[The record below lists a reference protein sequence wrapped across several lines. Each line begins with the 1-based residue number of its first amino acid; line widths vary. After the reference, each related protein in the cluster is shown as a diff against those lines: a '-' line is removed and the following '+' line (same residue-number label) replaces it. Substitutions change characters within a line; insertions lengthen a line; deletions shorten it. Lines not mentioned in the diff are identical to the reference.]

1 MSESSGTP
9 AGGLFPRT
17 RWTLIR
23 SAQEDPAAR
32 ANALKEL
39 LAVYWR
45 PLYVFVRRKG
55 LSPEETEDA
64 VQELVV
70 LLLERDFLQRLDPER
85 GKLRSFLMTAASNH
99 LANRYEKASAA
110 KRGSGIAAVPIDAPG
125 IESKLA
131 EHPADA
137 ERAFQQEWAAT
148 LLERALAR
156 LKAEFAAGERKGP
169 FEVVAQ
175 YFGTDDPP
183 PYRDTAAK
191 HKMTVPGL
199 KAFLHRAR
207 LRFRELV
214 KEEIA
219 ETVGDPAQAE
229 EELAELLRGLG

>member
-1 MSESSGTP
+1 MSESGGNTV

-55 LSPEETEDA
+55 LSAEETEDA

-99 LANRYEKASAA
+99 LANR
-110 KRGSGIAAVPIDAPG
+110 
-125 IESKLA
+125 
-131 EHPADA
+131 
-137 ERAFQQEWAAT
+137 
-148 LLERALAR
+148 
-156 LKAEFAAGERKGP
+156 
-169 FEVVAQ
+169 
-175 YFGTDDPP
+175 
-183 PYRDTAAK
+183 
-191 HKMTVPGL
+191 
-199 KAFLHRAR
+199 
-207 LRFRELV
+207 
-214 KEEIA
+214 
-219 ETVGDPAQAE
+219 
-229 EELAELLRGLG
+229 

>member
-1 MSESSGTP
+1 MAVNESAP
-9 AGGLFPRT
+9 AGGPFPRT

-23 SAQEDPAAR
+23 SAQSDPAVRAR
-32 ANALKEL
+32 ALQEL

-55 LSPEETEDA
+55 LSAEEAEDA
-64 VQELVV
+64 VQELTL
-70 LLLERDFLQRLDPER
+70 LLLERDFLERLDPAR

-99 LANRYEKASAA
+99 LANRHEKAVAA
-110 KRGSGIAAVPIDAPG
+110 KRGGGAAAVEIDAPG
-125 IESKLA
+125 VEAKLS

-148 LLERALAR
+148 LLESALVR
-156 LKAEFAAGERKGP
+156 LREEFARGERTGP
-169 FEVVAQ
+169 FEVVAL

-183 PYRDTAAK
+183 PYKETAAK
-191 HKMTVPGL
+191 HRMTVPGL

-214 KEEIA
+214 KEAIA
-219 ETVGDPAQAE
+219 DTVGDEAQAE
-229 EELAELLRGLG
+229 EELRELLQGL

>member
-1 MSESSGTP
+1 MAESAPT
-9 AGGLFPRT
+9 GGLFPRT

-32 ANALKEL
+32 AKALQEL

-55 LSPEETEDA
+55 LSAEETEDA
-64 VQELVV
+64 VQELFVM
-70 LLLERDFLQRLDPER
+70 LLERDFLNRLDPER

-99 LANRYEKASAA
+99 LANRHEKAVAA
-110 KRGSGIAAVPIDAPG
+110 KRGGGVAAVPLDAKG

-148 LLERALAR
+148 LLEHALGR
-156 LKAEFAAGERKGP
+156 LKAEFKSGERRGP
-169 FEVVAQ
+169 FDVVAL

-183 PYRDTAAK
+183 PYRETAAK

-219 ETVGDPAQAE
+219 ETVSDPAQAE
-229 EELAELLRGLG
+229 EELRELLAGLG

>member
-1 MSESSGTP
+1 MTSAPT
-9 AGGLFPRT
+9 GGLFPRT

-23 SAQEDPAAR
+23 SAQESADAKET
-32 ANALKEL
+32 ALREL

-55 LSPEETEDA
+55 LSEEEAEDA

-70 LLLERDFLQRLDPER
+70 MLLERDFLQRLDPQR
-85 GKLRSFLMTAASNH
+85 GKLRSFLMTAAANH
-99 LANRYEKASAA
+99 LANRHEKAVAA
-110 KRGSGIAAVPIDAPG
+110 KRGGGAVPVELDAKG

-131 EHPADA
+131 LHPQDA

-148 LLERALAR
+148 LLERALAK
-156 LKAEFAAGERKGP
+156 LKEEFASGARSGP
-169 FEVVAQ
+169 FEVVSL
-175 YFGTDDPP
+175 YFGTAGNPP
-183 PYRDTAAK
+183 PYKETAAK
-191 HKMTVPGL
+191 HRMTVPGL

-219 ETVGDPAQAE
+219 ETVGDEAQAE
-229 EELAELLRGLG
+229 EELRELLEGLA

>member
-1 MSESSGTP
+1 MAVNESAP
-9 AGGLFPRT
+9 AGGPFPRT

-23 SAQEDPAAR
+23 SAQSDPAAR
-32 ANALKEL
+32 AKALQEL

-55 LSPEETEDA
+55 LSPEEAEDA
-64 VQELVV
+64 VQELMV
-70 LLLERDFLQRLDPER
+70 LLLERDFLERLDSTR

-99 LANRYEKASAA
+99 LANRHEKAVAA
-110 KRGSGIAAVPIDAPG
+110 KRGGGAAAVALDTPG

-148 LLERALAR
+148 LLESALER
-156 LKAEFAAGERKGP
+156 LKGEFERGERRGP

-175 YFGTDDPP
+175 YFGTGDPP
-183 PYRDTAAK
+183 PYKETAKK
-191 HKMTVPGL
+191 HEMTVPGL

-219 ETVGDPAQAE
+219 ETVGDETQAE
-229 EELAELLRGLG
+229 EELRELLQGL

>member
-1 MSESSGTP
+1 MTEGAPT
-9 AGGLFPRT
+9 GGLFPRT

-23 SAQEDPAAR
+23 NAQADPAAR
-32 ANALKEL
+32 TRALQEL

-55 LSPEETEDA
+55 LSAEETEDA
-64 VQELVV
+64 VQELFV
-70 LLLERDFLQRLDPER
+70 LLLERDFLGRLDPER

-99 LANRYEKASAA
+99 LANRHEKAVAA
-110 KRGSGIAAVPIDAPG
+110 KRGSGLAPVALDAKG
-125 IESKLA
+125 IEAKLA

-156 LKAEFAAGERKGP
+156 LKTEFESGERKGP
-169 FEVVAQ
+169 FEVVAR
-175 YFGTDDPP
+175 YFGTEEPP
-183 PYRDTAAK
+183 PYKETAAK

-229 EELAELLRGLG
+229 EELRELLKGLA

>member
-1 MSESSGTP
+1 MNASPPT
-9 AGGLFPRT
+9 GGLFPRT

-23 SAQEDPAAR
+23 SAQEDPAAK

-55 LSPEETEDA
+55 LKEEEAEDA
-64 VQELVV
+64 VQELIVM
-70 LLLERDFLQRLDPER
+70 LMERDFLQRLDPER

-99 LANRYEKASAA
+99 LANRHEKAVAA
-110 KRGSGIAAVPIDAPG
+110 KRGGGAIPVELDAKG
-125 IESKLA
+125 IEAKLA
-131 EHPADA
+131 QHPADA

-148 LLERALAR
+148 LLERALTR
-156 LKAEFAAGERKGP
+156 LKQEFASGERSGP
-169 FEVVAQ
+169 FEVVAL
-175 YFGTDDPP
+175 YFGTSDAELP
-183 PYRDTAAK
+183 PYKDTAKK

-219 ETVGDPAQAE
+219 ETVGDQAQAE
-229 EELAELLRGLG
+229 EELRELLKDLA